1 VGRKF
6 TFNSAGDVTAS
17 TALAMNT
24 GTTIV
29 AKNLFHNIPV
39 RRNLYKKG
47 SKKNDDLKKVEYLC
61 RAYAVIW

>member
-1 VGRKF
+1 
-6 TFNSAGDVTAS
+6 VTAS